1 MNKYDRIMKVCDLF
15 AAAGVGAALVG
26 ISVLASNPCQAG
38 DLRVGVMPA
47 SYHFTESRR
56 NDGEDWNES
65 HSGILIEHRLTPEGD
80 WIGTMYYENSID
92 ETSFTVYG
100 ANDSYFYSSNYIDAG
115 IVYGAVTG
123 YDFPLI
129 PYVLPTVTAKF
140 TEQLKVRGLAFPVGV
155 AAQVYLE
162 F

>member
-1 MNKYDRIMKVCDLF
+1 MNKFDRITKWGDLL
-15 AAAGVGAALVG
+15 AAGAMGAGLMAMFIV
-26 ISVLASNPCQAG
+26 VSNPCQAG

-47 SYHFTESRR
+47 SHHF
-56 NDGEDWNES
+56 NDRVDDDDEWNES

-100 ANDSYFYSSNYIDAG
+100 ASDAYFYSSNHIDAG